1 MSTFRPA
8 LLRHALLVSAAL
20 TAPWLA
26 STGSPASPPEAE
38 AASLTPALSHFDTR
52 LLDDMNRA
60 RASRGMRRLAL
71 VAGTTDIAHRWSCHM
86 ARYDVLA
93 HNPGL
98 RSALSTHGS
107 PDWTT
112 YGENIARQPVAYG
125 ADRLFRRYMSDPAHR
140 ANILDRSYR
149 YVGLW
154 SKRGSGRRWNTTDFV
169 GSAVSSYTFS
179 YGGMRVSC

>member
-20 TAPWLA
+20 SAPLLVPPGARTLAGTDAA
-26 STGSPASPPEAE
+26 ST
-38 AASLTPALSHFDTR
+38 TPALSHFDNR
-52 LLDDMNRA
+52 LLGDINRA

-71 VAGTTDIAHRWSCHM
+71 VAGTTDVAHRWSCHM
-86 ARYDVLA
+86 ATYGVLS

-98 RSALSTHGS
+98 RSALATHGS
-107 PDWTT
+107 ADWTT
-112 YGENIARQPVAYG
+112 YGENIAKQPTGYG
-125 ADRLFRRYMSDPAHR
+125 ADHLFRRYMRDPAHR

-169 GSAVSSYTFS
+169 GAPIDSYHFS
-179 YGGMRVSC
+179 YGGTRVAC